1 VLDPSCDL
9 LIKFIEAAPER
20 TVGWGKLWQYG
31 SESGAKNA
39 AVNSGAEPQ
48 GSQAGV
54 GSTIAVGL
62 GNALDDAVQTE
73 AAQVVR
79 HFAEVRL
86 GVR

>member
-1 VLDPSCDL
+1 M
-9 LIKFIEAAPER
+9 
-20 TVGWGKLWQYG
+20 GKAL
-31 SESGAKNA
+31 
-39 AVNSGAEPQ
+39 AVRIRVRGEECGCKPQ